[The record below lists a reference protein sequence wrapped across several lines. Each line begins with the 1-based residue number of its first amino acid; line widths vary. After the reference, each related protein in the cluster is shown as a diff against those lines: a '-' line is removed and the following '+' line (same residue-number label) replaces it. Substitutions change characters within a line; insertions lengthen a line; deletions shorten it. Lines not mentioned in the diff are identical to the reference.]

1 MAKVE
6 SGQLR
11 RWNRENDS
19 DYDKLFVIL
28 QRDQFADVTGF
39 QLSVWE
45 FLQEGNVRSY
55 TEATLLC
62 WSEVISEG

>member
-19 DYDKLFVIL
+19 DCDKVFVIL
-28 QRDQFADVTGF
+28 QLYGSADLAGF
-39 QLSVWE
+39 GSPVWE

-55 TEATLLC
+55 TEETILG
-62 WSEVISEG
+62 WSELVE

>member
-1 MAKVE
+1 MKPE

-11 RWNRENDS
+11 RWNRTTDA

-28 QRDQFADVTGF
+28 QRDQFAS
-39 QLSVWE
+39 SVWE
-45 FLQEGNVRSY
+45 FLQEGKVRSY

-62 WSEVISEG
+62 WSELME